1 MRRHFHPGRFWYFP
15 ESEIYMAVT
24 YLPIWKDKSV
34 ALGSADYADYEVR
47 LNSSSGEA
55 VFSGRAYKRPGAAGP
70 VARINDICWQ
80 YMSPNIPA
88 SSLLNGISKPYV
100 NLLARTFSVVY
111 YTGGA
116 WVEAE
121 AVTFY
126 ADWSYDYD
134 YTIPANSKLTDPV
147 RLVLDQRQALIQSVL
162 EDIADENKI
171 HTVMTDGTTGVATLI
186 GTAGPGG
193 YVVNLAD
200 TDHLGVLRSV
210 QVGTGPTFA
219 VEQGC
224 GPRWALHYI
233 NAYGGWD
240 SILLT
245 GKALRTDA
253 LTRHTLITGYDN
265 AVRTNRGT
273 FDYAVEY
280 DADWEM
286 HTDWLTEDEA
296 SRMHHVLNTPF
307 GWLQDLGPVVT
318 GSYPPIVLQPV
329 VLTNTD
335 TPYKTRRTEGGVL
348 IQYTINLRIAQQFVR
363 R

>member
-1 MRRHFHPGRFWYFP
+1 
-15 ESEIYMAVT
+15 MAVT
-24 YLPIWKDKSV
+24 YLPIWKDKTV

-55 VFSGRAYKRPGAAGP
+55 VFSGRAYKQPGAAGP

-88 SSLLNGISKPYV
+88 SSMLNGLSRPFV
-100 NLLARTFSVVY
+100 NLLTRTFSVVY
-111 YTGGA
+111 YTSGG

-134 YTIPANSKLTDPV
+134 YTVPASTVLSDPV
-147 RLVLDQRQALIQSVL
+147 RRVLDQRQVLIQSVL
-162 EDIADENKI
+162 EDVTGETAI
-171 HTVMTDGTTGVATLI
+171 HLGRTDGTTGVAYLV
-186 GTAGPGG
+186 GSAAPGG
-193 YVVNLAD
+193 YIVNIAD
-200 TDHLGVLRSV
+200 TSHFGILRSV
-210 QVGTGPTFA
+210 QIGTGPAYT

-253 LTRHTLITGYDN
+253 LTRHTLITGYNN
-265 AVRTNRGT
+265 AVRTNRGA

-280 DADWEM
+280 DVDWEM

-296 SRMHHVLNTPF
+296 SRMHHVLGSPLA
-307 GWLQDLGPVVT
+307 WLQDLGAVAL
-318 GSYPPIVLQPV
+318 GNYPPVVLQPV
-329 VLTNTD
+329 LITD
-335 TPYKTRRTEGGVL
+335 TEAPYKTRRTEGGAL
-348 IQYTINLRIAQQFVR
+348 IQYTINLRVAQQFVR

>member
-1 MRRHFHPGRFWYFP
+1 M
-15 ESEIYMAVT
+15 
-24 YLPIWKDKSV
+24 
-34 ALGSADYADYEVR
+34 ALGSADYADFEVR
-47 LNSSSGEA
+47 LGSASGTA

-70 VARINDICWQ
+70 VARINDIAWQ

-88 SSLLNGISKPYV
+88 ASMSLGLSMPFV

-121 AVTFY
+121 SVTFY

-134 YTIPANSKLTDPV
+134 FTVPASTILSDPV
-147 RLVLDQRQALIQSVL
+147 RRVLDQRQVLIQTVL
-162 EDIADENKI
+162 EDVPYGAEQ
-171 HTVMTDGTTGVATLI
+171 HLVRVDGTTASAYFVGS
-186 GTAGPGG
+186 AGPGG
-193 YVVNLAD
+193 YILNLAD
-200 TDHLGVLRSV
+200 TGHLGVLKSL
-210 QVGTGPTFA
+210 QIGSGPTFA

-265 AVRTNRGT
+265 AVRTNRGA

-280 DADWEM
+280 DAEWEM
-286 HTDWLTEDEA
+286 HTDWLTDDEA
-296 SRMHHVLNTPF
+296 SRMHHVLGSPLS
-307 GWLQDLGPVVT
+307 WLQDLGAVAL

-329 VLTNTD
+329 LITD
-335 TPYKTRRTEGGVL
+335 TEAPYKTRRTEGGAL
-348 IQYTINLRIAQQFVR
+348 IQYTIHLRVAQQFVR